1 MKKREKQQI
10 ARQVIIGLYKKEKEH
25 KRCTSQKDQRS
36 AVNSLNAGKR
46 KSKTRERETKA
57 IQA

>member
-1 MKKREKQQI
+1 MANLLEHEKREEQQI

-25 KRCTSQKDQRS
+25 KRCTSQENQRS

-46 KSKTRERETKA
+46 K
-57 IQA
+57 

>member
-1 MKKREKQQI
+1 MANLLEHEKREEQQI

-46 KSKTRERETKA
+46 K
-57 IQA
+57 